1 MNIWCWSSLTPGH
14 TPPKWQVLH
23 TPPGLRLTHGKFYLS
38 FMQWGNSVGSGLTLL
53 QHWGLRDVQDL
64 TTQMP
69 WSLGGMLWAETKAQS
84 GSCTCLGVNLVQCEK
99 KKKSGFSHAPYI
111 QECSSSHSEHF
122 HLFVSLEDA
131 CKDYCFPCPTEPPRG
146 TDSWGSLRY
155 NQSVIRVLFLSC
167 C

>member
-23 TPPGLRLTHGKFYLS
+23 IPPGLRLTHGKFYLS

-84 GSCTCLGVNLVQCEK
+84 GSCMCLGVNPVQCEK
-99 KKKSGFSHAPYI
+99 KKKVDFLMLRIFKSA
-111 QECSSSHSEHF
+111 
-122 HLFVSLEDA
+122 HLATVSISTFLLALRMPARTTVSLAPQSPQEEQILEEVWGI
-131 CKDYCFPCPTEPPRG
+131 TEVW
-146 TDSWGSLRY
+146 SE
-155 NQSVIRVLFLSC
+155 C
-167 C
+167 CS